1 MKKDGDALD
10 ADLEAL
16 EGVVLACGS
25 FTDEQISKASESSAA
40 MVQLIKRG
48 NKTMQAMKPWFKLS

>member
-1 MKKDGDALD
+1 MD
-10 ADLEAL
+10 ADLETL

-25 FTDEQISKASESSAA
+25 FTDEQLSKASESSAA

-48 NKTMQAMKPWFKLS
+48 NRKMQAMKPWFKLN